1 MIPAVW
7 IIGAGL
13 VGILGV
19 AAIVMK
25 WDDVLD
31 WLHDFLP
38 KVSKMIRNMS
48 RYFGPKFEHVAIVVA
63 DFVDKVNAK
72 IEHKLYHKLENGQWL
87 EETTTRQIPESE
99 LPPAVK
105 RKLEKKRLG
114 KIEEAD
120 ITEELELEL
129 GTEI

>member
-7 IIGAGL
+7 LIGAGL

-19 AAIVMK
+19 AAIVMN
-25 WDDVLD
+25 WDDILG

-38 KVSKMIRNMS
+38 KVSKMIRNMA
-48 RYFGPKFEHVAIVVA
+48 RYFGPKFEHVAIMTA

-87 EETTTRQIPESE
+87 EETTARQIPEKE

-114 KIEEAD
+114 KIEDAD
-120 ITEELELEL
+120 ITDEMELELN
-129 GTEI
+129 THI